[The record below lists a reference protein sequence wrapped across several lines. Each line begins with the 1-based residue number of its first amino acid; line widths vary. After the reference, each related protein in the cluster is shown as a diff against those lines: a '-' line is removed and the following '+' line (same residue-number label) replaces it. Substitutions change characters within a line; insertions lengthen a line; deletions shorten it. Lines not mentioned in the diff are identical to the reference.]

1 MSLGLEFDFLAVIG
15 LVKQISKSFIGA
27 PEQFKAISDD
37 VRGFSIVLQDIE
49 ANCTDLSPEHSQ
61 EYQSVV
67 TSCKHLLVRLKRTL
81 EEYSEVAKDD
91 KTGKRTAIKRV
102 WKRLKWEPDD
112 IRDIRSQISVKIGTL
127 RSLNDQVT
135 SHNIVKLI
143 RHQEDT
149 EREATIKWVS
159 DINYVAQ
166 QNDIFLRCQTGSRKW
181 LFESEAY
188 LEWLRQKGSLL
199 FCPGN
204 PGTGKTF
211 TTAMVV
217 ESLRL
222 ANDAETLTTYMY
234 CSYQNHTQTIEKLL
248 CSLLRVAFEEA
259 DSEADGA
266 ISTCKQL
273 RLSNKS
279 ISRQHC
285 LTLLQDLFSRFARV
299 NLIVDAIDEL
309 TNEVR
314 RPLIYDLLKLHGHSD
329 VSLFVTSRGIPEI
342 QRLFETCKAYTSLE
356 VRSSDE
362 DIRNFLRDNIF
373 QLPNFVARSPKLQNE
388 VINSVT
394 NASAGMFLLAE
405 LYLKSLA
412 NIISVGSLRTRVSNL
427 TTGSNAYD
435 SLYEDSMLR
444 IGFQGPELERIAIQ
458 MLLVLTC
465 ARRPLSPQEL
475 SHALSIDETSDAF
488 DEEMVP
494 DMDDLVA
501 ACTGLAVLD
510 DTSNVVHLVHKSAAE
525 YFERSRSRWFPKANE
540 KMAFMCL
547 RYLQIAE
554 TEPEETRGEE
564 APFFHYAKA
573 NWCYHSMESEKE
585 AAMMSDASRTESTSD
600 SSSLPNRLAVTQL
613 SIQQMTKEVVDV
625 DSSIVEACHAGHQA
639 WVEQLLVVRN
649 YDMNIHGIRQEKFI
663 SDRGISR
670 DTVFSTTPSKDDV
683 LLTIAAA
690 RGDDG
695 MVLMLL
701 AHGADPN
708 IFNAMGQTPLAIA
721 VERGDQTVA
730 QLLLTYKADPNIF
743 NTMEKTLLAIAVEQ
757 GDQKTAQ
764 LLLEHEADPNLFN
777 AMDKPLLAIAVERGD
792 QSMTQLLLEHNADP
806 NLFNTTCM
814 EKTPLATAVEQ
825 NDQSMIQLL
834 LEYKA
839 DPNIFNTT
847 EKTPPLTIAVKQG
860 DQNITQL
867 LLVYGAD
874 PNISNTIEKIPPLT
888 IAVERR
894 DQNMTRLLL
903 EHGGDPNIFN
913 ANGQTPLFIAA
924 MNGFDNLVSLLL
936 DQNLIEPDLMCQHSY
951 GLSTAFLTSIELG
964 QEGCFRMLLER
975 SDRRARDSQ
984 KRGAMWLAASSGHIG
999 IISELLKCSDMEIDY
1014 ADTDCGSPLTAAVR
1028 GDHEDAALLLMPYL
1042 ELRSCNYCGVTQIH
1056 NAVRHRLYNLLE
1068 WLLKHDASA
1077 VDSELFTHPHEC
1089 RHLMVDCGQYGI
1101 ERVRTPLTTAIYL
1114 RDAQATQILLPY
1126 ANPNQGLNTWRP
1138 LHGAAEWGNAEIFE
1152 LLLKK
1157 EGIELDPVDEHG
1169 RTPFLLAAERGHC
1182 DIMNTL
1188 LQKERIQLDIRNG
1201 HGETPFFLMA
1211 EHGNSDMMNK
1221 LIQKGGIQL
1230 DIGNEHGKTPF
1241 FLMAEHGNC
1250 DTINALIKLA
1260 DVQLDGRDTLRY
1272 VADHYLNNHLGNI
1285 YEDCYHILT
1294 SILDKDVNKKDL
1306 DGSSFLHRACS
1317 LRPKISMKND
1327 TGTQIFEAK
1336 LLETNSGHLVTE
1348 LLKRPGIDVNLLDED
1363 GNTPLLLA
1371 VKNHQ
1376 QDVVRL
1382 LLERE
1387 DTDVFI
1393 RGEEWSDALLLAS
1406 AYRPMFTQLFSKSA
1420 SSMKADIR
1428 PLSGQVPS
1436 RYRVDH
1442 WPEILNTEFKG
1453 YAESIF
1459 SMLLHDKRRDYNT
1472 SFRGRG
1478 TYLYPKR
1485 DELHRIMRRVA
1496 EAGTKGMIQAA
1507 LEVTK
1512 LASEL
1517 KTILHDDGS
1526 LIVWALMDNE
1536 DDEAVGLLIAL
1547 CSSAVLQKAD
1557 TKGRTPLSYAAER
1570 ATSRV
1575 ARSLLEAGVN
1585 TNTVDEF
1592 GKTPLSYAAEKGHP
1606 DTARLLL
1613 AADETLLSIQDCKGS
1628 TPLMHASY
1636 ELNINVMSVFLET
1649 PSVDIL
1655 ALDGEGHSFLC
1666 HLMMP
1671 RYFCIDGY
1679 MYGLEKALLDG
1690 VIRRIH
1696 HLLQPNV
1703 GAIRGYIH
1711 SPFLC
1716 ALEKQKR
1723 SYGTL
1728 GRKPRITSQKS
1739 EEIFWFMNNLQ
1750 RYTILSDFFHPGLDF
1765 SRCATTD
1772 GVLEILGE
1780 KKRGVE
1786 YDVYDHSCLCI
1797 RALRR
1802 YVKKD
1807 N

>member
-1 MSLGLEFDFLAVIG
+1 MFLGLEFDFLAVIG
-15 LVKQISKSFIGA
+15 LVKQIRKSFIGA

-670 DTVFSTTPSKDDV
+670 DT
-683 LLTIAAA
+683 
-690 RGDDG
+690 
-695 MVLMLL
+695 
-701 AHGADPN
+701 
-708 IFNAMGQTPLAIA
+708 
-721 VERGDQTVA
+721 
-730 QLLLTYKADPNIF
+730 
-743 NTMEKTLLAIAVEQ
+743 
-757 GDQKTAQ
+757 
-764 LLLEHEADPNLFN
+764 
-777 AMDKPLLAIAVERGD
+777 
-792 QSMTQLLLEHNADP
+792 
-806 NLFNTTCM
+806 
-814 EKTPLATAVEQ
+814 
-825 NDQSMIQLL
+825 
-834 LEYKA
+834 
-839 DPNIFNTT
+839 
-847 EKTPPLTIAVKQG
+847 
-860 DQNITQL
+860 
-867 LLVYGAD
+867 
-874 PNISNTIEKIPPLT
+874 KIPPLT

-999 IISELLKCSDMEIDY
+999 IISELLKCFDVEIDY

-1201 HGETPFFLMA
+1201 H
-1211 EHGNSDMMNK
+1211 
-1221 LIQKGGIQL
+1221 
-1230 DIGNEHGKTPF
+1230 
-1241 FLMAEHGNC
+1241 
-1250 DTINALIKLA
+1250 
-1260 DVQLDGRDTLRY
+1260 
-1272 VADHYLNNHLGNI
+1272 GNI

-1575 ARSLLEAGVN
+1575 ARSLLEAG
-1585 TNTVDEF
+1585 
-1592 GKTPLSYAAEKGHP
+1592 
-1606 DTARLLL
+1606 
-1613 AADETLLSIQDCKGS
+1613 
-1628 TPLMHASY
+1628 
-1636 ELNINVMSVFLET
+1636 T

-1671 RYFCIDGY
+1671 RYFY
-1679 MYGLEKALLDG
+1679 G